1 MDELNMKLE
10 TQQAEHSRSIFT
22 ANSATADL
30 QTKIDAK
37 DQELNAKDAQF
48 KEASALLVLG
58 LTELEEQR
66 DTLLADLDVL
76 ALRNQDLEEKIAA
89 SDAVDAATFGVQCS
103 IAIEHLEA
111 QLNVILD
118 HAQILVDEKLFHKA
132 CMLEYRHNSDGE
144 VSRLEEE
151 RDSLLEERQKL
162 IELVEREK
170 SKYMAENTRLRSQ
183 IALFKSEKEAE
194 ILTRRA
200 LTADI
205 IPNVADVT
213 ADVDSMVDEIKH
225 LHEEIKR
232 LQAKCDIP
240 KQQQEVLRFT
250 GELSVSKDK
259 IAVARKVIHF

>member
-1 MDELNMKLE
+1 
-10 TQQAEHSRSIFT
+10 
-22 ANSATADL
+22 
-30 QTKIDAK
+30 
-37 DQELNAKDAQF
+37 
-48 KEASALLVLG
+48 
-58 LTELEEQR
+58 
-66 DTLLADLDVL
+66 
-76 ALRNQDLEEKIAA
+76 
-89 SDAVDAATFGVQCS
+89 
-103 IAIEHLEA
+103 
-111 QLNVILD
+111 
-118 HAQILVDEKLFHKA
+118 
-132 CMLEYRHNSDGE
+132 MLEYRHNSDGE

-205 IPNVADVT
+205 IPNVADGT